1 MNTQYEEEN
10 MLKMLLETQAR
21 HGEKLENISSN
32 VHEIKEGITQIQ
44 KEGLQHLK
52 DIAVSSKTLSE
63 TLRNFSL
70 SDELKVNIIKGQGL
84 NSLLTVLVLLAFVI
98 AVFAIVE
105 SYDIRV
111 KHRDSE
117 MGLSK

>member
-1 MNTQYEEEN
+1 